1 MFVQLLSL
9 FEARYREQL
18 SPECLAVVS
27 GKAQHGP
34 AVVAAV
40 VAAAERGHGKV
51 VSRLRALNNILE
63 LGTCRSCARASG
75 CHLTNLKKEKK
86 RKLTRAQRSAQR
98 Y

>member
-1 MFVQLLSL
+1 VQLLSL
-9 FEARYREQL
+9 FKAHYREQL
-18 SPECLAVVS
+18 SPECLSVVS

-34 AVVAAV
+34 AVVAAA

-51 VSRLRALNNILE
+51 VSRLRALNNIFE

-75 CHLTNLKKEKK
+75 CHFTNLKKEHIG
-86 RKLTRAQRSAQR
+86 KLTGAQRSVQR